1 MTMTRQQTIELY
13 EMFRRIKV
21 FRPDFDPQ
29 KEMASTLSDKIPF
42 EDAMSFATVY
52 ADAARDAAHIDQLA
66 FLIRRLKHENAN
78 DTGPRGRAYIGRIY
92 YNYIKWCRAKKV
104 EPDADVVE
112 QGNRI
117 VIGGLTIS
125 QMVDRDLAKAA

>member
-1 MTMTRQQTIELY
+1 MTMTRQQTLELY
-13 EMFRRIKV
+13 EMYRRIKV
-21 FRPDFDPQ
+21 FRPDFDPK

-42 EDAMSFATVY
+42 EDAMSFAAGY

-66 FLIRRLKHENAN
+66 FLTRRLKHENAD
-78 DTGPRGRAYIGRIY
+78 DTGPRGRAYIGWSY
-92 YNYIKWCRAKKV
+92 YHYIKWCRAKKV

-112 QGNRI
+112 QANQI
-117 VIGGLTIS
+117 VIGGLTVS